1 MDLLVRQDRAT
12 GGLAAGPRERQR
24 RMDDEFAAGLRERQQ
39 YMDDE
44 HGDPFESTEHRV
56 DNDNTTEHENETSFV
71 GATPATRQAKKK
83 KKKMS
88 DKVLEELNDIKVGIH
103 AMAVALEK
111 SCKSNLEIER
121 QITQEIKKIEGMSFE
136 SRVKVYRAL
145 TYDEKAG
152 KAFLGIDVE
161 WRRMWLEMEF
171 GPMIFDE

>member
-1 MDLLVRQDRAT
+1 M
-12 GGLAAGPRERQR
+12 
-24 RMDDEFAAGLRERQQ
+24 
-39 YMDDE
+39 
-44 HGDPFESTEHRV
+44 
-56 DNDNTTEHENETSFV
+56 
-71 GATPATRQAKKK
+71 
-83 KKKMS
+83 
-88 DKVLEELNDIKVGIH
+88 LEELNDIKVGIH
-103 AMAVALEK
+103 AVVVALEK
-111 SCKSNLEIER
+111 LCKSNLEIER